1 MTGICGGGT
10 SGPKVGASAVVLVGS
25 GTIATLLEQSGNP
38 WLEFAAALLTLPEL
52 VLSTFCATDPPAMP
66 TFTSAESSAL
76 LNVTFGAD
84 LTSGLAKFADLVRN
98 LAWQQYC
105 QCTSGALVVPPP
117 VAPPAGTPIY
127 QAPPPPSGQA
137 CFTFKR
143 QSPTAA
149 LQIAAGNSIA
159 FGGGS
164 NSSPIVNVTA
174 IRITATGTPSFGT
187 GHQYAFNLFGSTD
200 GGVGTSIGS
209 SQVFPLSGT
218 NYYLVNNPVPN
229 NRFFYANL
237 VAAGG
242 GTGTTDVLPIIF
254 ELFCGGALPG
264 VQQPCCPPD
273 AATQSSLDLI
283 LKMVTLTQRQLA
295 PFSYIHGEVDAGLS
309 GNGSIACFGILG
321 VKVDITTAPSRLG
334 QVLGDPVS
342 IWEAGWINIGTPD
355 GFGPRHFITSDP
367 FVVMPVTAAATVIG
381 YSIPDDVVVT
391 ITQLVMES

>member
-76 LNVTFGAD
+76 LNVTFGPD

-117 VAPPAGTPIY
+117 VTPPAGTPIY
-127 QAPPPPSGQA
+127 QAPPAPSGQP
-137 CFTFKR
+137 CFTFNNT
-143 QSPTAA
+143 SPGVTAFN
-149 LQIAAGNSIA
+149 NSSYA

-164 NSSPIVNVTA
+164 NNVAIPNVTA
-174 IRITATGTPSFGT
+174 VRITTTAVAASG
-187 GHQYAFNLFGSTD
+187 GHKFAMNIFGSSD
-200 GGVGTSIGS
+200 GGVGAALPNQSHTFTG
-209 SQVFPLSGT
+209 LSGT
-218 NYYLVNNPVPN
+218 EYVLVANPFPDW
-229 NRFFYANL
+229 RWFYANI
-237 VAAGG
+237 VAV
-242 GTGTTDVLPIIF
+242 GTQAGTTSFTDIKF
-254 ELFCGGALPG
+254 DLFCGGALPG

-273 AATQSSLDLI
+273 PATQSSLDLI

-295 PFSYIHGEVDAGLS
+295 PFAYIHGEVDAGLS
-309 GNGSIACFGILG
+309 GNGSIGCFGILG

-334 QVLGDPVS
+334 LTGGDPVTV
-342 IWEAGWINIGTPD
+342 WDAGWINIGTPD
-355 GFGPRHFITSDP
+355 GFGPRQFITSDP
-367 FVVMPVTAAATVIG
+367 FVIMPVSAAATVIG